1 MNAVPGGHF
10 AVIFFNA
17 TDQSSSTLN
26 GSGVGILPRIGSLV
40 MVAVP
45 GDISKAGLIKSFNG
59 PKFLQRGPVQ
69 FQVVF
74 ENTGSVHYQ
83 PTGAVTMK
91 NLFGKVVAKGDVDG
105 LFVFPKTSRT
115 MKALVPGGQ
124 YYWGPYTAELNIK
137 DGAGTAYTASVRVWA
152 WPWRITVIP
161 LVGLVLLIIGFSQFK
176 RRFKFELRRR
186 Q

>member
-1 MNAVPGGHF
+1 
-10 AVIFFNA
+10 
-17 TDQSSSTLN
+17 
-26 GSGVGILPRIGSLV
+26 

-45 GDISKAGLIKSFNG
+45 GDISKAGSIKSFLG
-59 PKFLQRGPVQ
+59 PKFVQRGPLQ
-69 FQVVF
+69 FQLEF
-74 ENTGSVHYQ
+74 ENLGSVHYQ
-83 PTGAVTMK
+83 PTGAVSIK
-91 NLFGKVVAKGDVDG
+91 NLFGKVVAKGDVEG

-115 MKALVPGGQ
+115 MKALVPGNQ
-124 YYWGPYTAELNIK
+124 YYWGSYTAELNIK
-137 DGAGTAYTASVRVWA
+137 DGADTMHTASVRVWA